1 MINAMQENLTK
12 FKNSQPETL
21 EKLVDSQDVLLI
33 QPRGSE
39 KLEPWVLERQIFQ
52 SQQRDG

>member
-1 MINAMQENLTK
+1 MINAMQENLT
-12 FKNSQPETL
+12 NSQPEML
-21 EKLVDSQDVLLI
+21 EKLGDSQDVLLI

-39 KLEPWVLERQIFQ
+39 KFESRVLERQLFQ

>member
-39 KLEPWVLERQIFQ
+39 KLEP
-52 SQQRDG
+52 